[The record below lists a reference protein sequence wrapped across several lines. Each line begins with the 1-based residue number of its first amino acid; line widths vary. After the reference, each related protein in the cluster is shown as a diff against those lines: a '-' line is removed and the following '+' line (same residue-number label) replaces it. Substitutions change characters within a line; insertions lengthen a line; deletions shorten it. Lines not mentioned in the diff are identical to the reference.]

1 MNIVRFDLKTL
12 LPVGVYDSPL
22 PPYQTQLDV
31 IEKVAPDSFSLEDDM
46 FSLYL
51 DGMNVGNDYATA
63 LSLAKSRAV
72 DWVRNIVESILSES
86 DIRVRVCR
94 EHLTIDRSDEV
105 AIEKYY
111 NVLADRKQVRD
122 SSNEAQALID
132 QCISPNVA
140 WSIANNFN
148 PRSATITSLAPEITK
163 NAFQQRLSLTTQEKA
178 DPVFQAM
185 TSDLLALGY
194 VDLRQAESKLNF
206 LAQIGKLSVE
216 RASNILSAPIQWGE
230 RPVHGV

>member
-12 LPVGVYDSPL
+12 LPIGVYDSPL

-72 DWVRNIVESILSES
+72 DWVRNIVEGILSES
-86 DIRVRVCR
+86 DVRVRVCR
-94 EHLTIDRSDEV
+94 EHLTIDRSDEA

-122 SSNEAQALID
+122 SSNEAQELIN
-132 QCISPNVA
+132 QCVSPNVA
-140 WSIANNFN
+140 WNIANNFN
-148 PRSATITSLAPEITK
+148 PRSAAITSPAPEITK
-163 NAFQQRLSLTTQEKA
+163 NAFQQRLNLSMQEKA

-185 TSDLLALGY
+185 TSDMLALGY

-206 LAQIGKLSVE
+206 LAQIGKLSAE
-216 RASNILSAPIQWGE
+216 RVSNILSAPIQWRE

>member
-1 MNIVRFDLKTL
+1 MIITKFDSKTL
-12 LPVGVYDSPL
+12 LPIGVYDSPL
-22 PPYQTQLDV
+22 PPYQIQLDV

-63 LSLAKSRAV
+63 LSLAKSRAI
-72 DWVRNIVESILSES
+72 DWVRNLAESILSES
-86 DIRVRVCR
+86 DVRVRVCR
-94 EHLTIDRSDEV
+94 EHLTIDRSDEA

-111 NVLADRKQVRD
+111 TVLADRKQVRD
-122 SSNEAQALID
+122 SSNEAQELIN

-148 PRSATITSLAPEITK
+148 PRSAAITSPAPEITK
-163 NAFQQRLSLTTQEKA
+163 NAFQQRLNLSVQEKA

-185 TSDLLALGY
+185 TSDMLALGY

-206 LAQIGKLSVE
+206 LAQIGKLSAE
-216 RASNILSAPIQWGE
+216 RVSIILSAPVQWRE

>member
-1 MNIVRFDLKTL
+1 MLIVRFDQNTL
-12 LPVGVYDSPL
+12 LPIGVYDSPL
-22 PPYQTQLDV
+22 PPYQTQIGI
-31 IEKVAPDSFSLEDDM
+31 IEAIAPDSFALEDDM
-46 FSLYL
+46 FSLCI
-51 DGMNVGNDYATA
+51 DGGVVENDYQVA
-63 LSLAKSRAV
+63 LLLANSRAV
-72 DWVRNIVESILSES
+72 ERVRTIAESILSES
-86 DIRVRVCR
+86 DIRVRVCI

-132 QCISPNVA
+132 QCVSPNVA

-148 PRSATITSLAPEITK
+148 PRSATITSPAPEITK
-163 NAFQQRLSLTTQEKA
+163 NAFQQRLNLSIQEKA

-194 VDLRQAESKLNF
+194 VDLRQAENTLNF
-206 LAQIGKLSVE
+206 LAQIGKLSAE
-216 RASNILSAPIQWGE
+216 RMSNILSTPIQWRE

>member
-1 MNIVRFDLKTL
+1 MNIIRFDLKTL
-12 LPVGVYDSPL
+12 LPIGVYDSPL

-63 LSLAKSRAV
+63 LSLAKSRAI
-72 DWVRNIVESILSES
+72 DWVRNLAESILSES
-86 DIRVRVCR
+86 DIRVTVCR

-148 PRSATITSLAPEITK
+148 PRSAAITSPAPEITK
-163 NAFQQRLSLTTQEKA
+163 NAFQQRLNLSIQEKS
-178 DPVFQAM
+178 DPVFQAL

-194 VDLRQAESKLNF
+194 VDLRQAESELNF
-206 LAQIGKLSVE
+206 LAQIRKLSAE
-216 RASNILSAPIQWGE
+216 RVSNILSAPIQWRE

>member
-12 LPVGVYDSPL
+12 LPIGVYDSPL

-63 LSLAKSRAV
+63 LLLAKSRAV
-72 DWVRNIVESILSES
+72 DWVRNIVEGILSES
-86 DIRVRVCR
+86 DIRVRVCI

-148 PRSATITSLAPEITK
+148 PRSATITSIAPEITK
-163 NAFQQRLSLTTQEKA
+163 NAFQQRLNLSIREKA

-185 TSDLLALGY
+185 TSDLMALGY

-206 LAQIGKLSVE
+206 LAQIGKLSAE
-216 RASNILSAPIQWGE
+216 RVSNILSAPIQWRE

>member
-12 LPVGVYDSPL
+12 LPIGVYDSPL

-63 LSLAKSRAV
+63 LSLAKSRAI
-72 DWVRNIVESILSES
+72 DWVRNLAESILSES

-163 NAFQQRLSLTTQEKA
+163 NAFQQRLNLSVQEKA

-206 LAQIGKLSVE
+206 LAQIGKLSAE
-216 RASNILSAPIQWGE
+216 RVSNILSAPIQWRE

>member
-12 LPVGVYDSPL
+12 LPIGVYDSPL

-63 LSLAKSRAV
+63 LLLAKSRAV
-72 DWVRNIVESILSES
+72 DWVRNIVEGILSES
-86 DIRVRVCR
+86 DIRVRVCI

-122 SSNEAQALID
+122 SSNEAQELIN
-132 QCISPNVA
+132 QCVSPNVA
-140 WSIANNFN
+140 WNIANNFN
-148 PRSATITSLAPEITK
+148 PRSAAITSPAPEITK
-163 NAFQQRLSLTTQEKA
+163 NAFQQRLNLSIQEKA
-178 DPVFQAM
+178 DPVFQAL

-194 VDLRQAESKLNF
+194 VDLRQAESELNF
-206 LAQIGKLSVE
+206 LVQIGKLSSE
-216 RASNILSAPIQWGE
+216 RVSNILSAPIQWRE

>member
-12 LPVGVYDSPL
+12 LPIGVYDSPL

-63 LSLAKSRAV
+63 LSLAKGRAI
-72 DWVRNIVESILSES
+72 DWVRNLAESTLSES

-94 EHLTIDRSDEV
+94 EHLTIDRSDEA

-122 SSNEAQALID
+122 SSNEAQELIN

-163 NAFQQRLSLTTQEKA
+163 NAFQQRLNLSVQEKA

-194 VDLRQAESKLNF
+194 VDLRQTESKLNF
-206 LAQIGKLSVE
+206 LVQIGKLSAE
-216 RASNILSAPIQWGE
+216 RVSNILSAPIQWRE

>member
-1 MNIVRFDLKTL
+1 MIIVKFDSKTL
-12 LPVGVYDSPL
+12 LPIGIYDSPL
-22 PPYQTQLDV
+22 PPYQTQIDI
-31 IEKVAPDSFSLEDDM
+31 IEKLAPDNFSIEDDM

-51 DGMNVGNDYATA
+51 DGMNIGNDYATA

-72 DWVRNIVESILSES
+72 DWVRNLVESILSES

-94 EHLTIDRSDEV
+94 EHLTIDRSDEA

-111 NVLADRKQVRD
+111 TVLADRKQVRD
-122 SSNEAQALID
+122 SSNEAQELIN
-132 QCISPNVA
+132 QCVSPNVA

-148 PRSATITSLAPEITK
+148 PRSAAITSPAPEITK
-163 NAFQQRLSLTTQEKA
+163 NAFQQRLNLSMREKA

-185 TSDLLALGY
+185 TSDLMALGY

-206 LAQIGKLSVE
+206 LAQIGKLSAE
-216 RASNILSAPIQWGE
+216 RVSNILSAPIQWRE

>member
-1 MNIVRFDLKTL
+1 MIITKFDSKTL
-12 LPVGVYDSPL
+12 LPIGVYDSPL
-22 PPYQTQLDV
+22 PSYQTQLDV

-63 LSLAKSRAV
+63 LSLAKSRAT

-86 DIRVRVCR
+86 DIRVGVCR

-122 SSNEAQALID
+122 SSNEAQDLIN
-132 QCISPNVA
+132 QCVSPNVA

-148 PRSATITSLAPEITK
+148 PRSATITSPAPEITK
-163 NAFQQRLSLTTQEKA
+163 NAFQHRLNLSVQEKA

-185 TSDLLALGY
+185 TIDLLALGY
-194 VDLRQAESKLNF
+194 IDLRQAESTLNF
-206 LAQIGKLSVE
+206 LVHIRKLSAE
-216 RASNILSAPIQWGE
+216 RVSNILSSPVQWKE

>member
-1 MNIVRFDLKTL
+1 VIIVKFDSKTI
-12 LPVGVYDSPL
+12 LPIGIYDSPL

-51 DGMNVGNDYATA
+51 DGMNIGNDYATA

-72 DWVRNIVESILSES
+72 DWVRNLVESILSES

-94 EHLTIDRSDEV
+94 EHLTIDRSDEA

-122 SSNEAQALID
+122 SSNEAQELIN
-132 QCISPNVA
+132 QCVSPNVA

-148 PRSATITSLAPEITK
+148 PRSAAITSPAPEITK
-163 NAFQQRLSLTTQEKA
+163 NAFQQRLNLSMREKA

-185 TSDLLALGY
+185 TSDLMALGY

-206 LAQIGKLSVE
+206 LAQIGKLAAE
-216 RASNILSAPIQWGE
+216 RVSNILSAPIQWRE

>member
-12 LPVGVYDSPL
+12 LPIGVYDSPL

-63 LSLAKSRAV
+63 LLLAKSRAV
-72 DWVRNIVESILSES
+72 DWVRNIVEGILSES
-86 DIRVRVCR
+86 DIRVRVCI

-122 SSNEAQALID
+122 SSNEAQELIN
-132 QCISPNVA
+132 QCVSPNVA
-140 WSIANNFN
+140 WNIANNFN
-148 PRSATITSLAPEITK
+148 PRSAAITSPAPEITK
-163 NAFQQRLSLTTQEKA
+163 NAFQQRLNLSIQEKA
-178 DPVFQAM
+178 DPVFQAL

-194 VDLRQAESKLNF
+194 VDLRQAESELNF
-206 LAQIGKLSVE
+206 LVQIRKLSAE
-216 RASNILSAPIQWGE
+216 RVSNILSAPIQWRE

>member
-1 MNIVRFDLKTL
+1 MLFRSDG
-12 LPVGVYDSPL
+12 GV
-22 PPYQTQLDV
+22 V
-31 IEKVAPDSFSLEDDM
+31 E
-46 FSLYL
+46 
-51 DGMNVGNDYATA
+51 NDYQVA
-63 LSLAKSRAV
+63 LLLAKSRAV
-72 DWVRNIVESILSES
+72 ERVRTIAEGVLSES
-86 DIRVRVCR
+86 DVRVRVCI

-132 QCISPNVA
+132 QCVSPNVA

-148 PRSATITSLAPEITK
+148 PRSATITSIAPEITK
-163 NAFQQRLSLTTQEKA
+163 NAFQQRLNLSVQEKA

-206 LAQIGKLSVE
+206 LAQIGKLSAEHV
-216 RASNILSAPIQWGE
+216 SNILSAPIQWRE

>member
-12 LPVGVYDSPL
+12 LPIGVYDSPL

-63 LSLAKSRAV
+63 LLLAKSRAV
-72 DWVRNIVESILSES
+72 DWVRNIVEGILSES

-122 SSNEAQALID
+122 SSNEAQELIN
-132 QCISPNVA
+132 QCVSPNVA
-140 WSIANNFN
+140 WNIANNFN
-148 PRSATITSLAPEITK
+148 PRSAAITSPAPEITK
-163 NAFQQRLSLTTQEKA
+163 NAFQQRLNLSIQEKS
-178 DPVFQAM
+178 DPVFQAL

-194 VDLRQAESKLNF
+194 VDLRQAESELNF
-206 LAQIGKLSVE
+206 LAQIRKLSAE
-216 RASNILSAPIQWGE
+216 RVSNILSAPIQWRE

>member
-12 LPVGVYDSPL
+12 LPIGVYDSPL

-72 DWVRNIVESILSES
+72 DWVRNIVEGILSES
-86 DIRVRVCR
+86 DVRVRVCR
-94 EHLTIDRSDEV
+94 EHLTIDRSDEA

-111 NVLADRKQVRD
+111 TVLADRKQVRD
-122 SSNEAQALID
+122 SSNEVQELIN
-132 QCISPNVA
+132 QCVSPNVA
-140 WSIANNFN
+140 WNIANNFN
-148 PRSATITSLAPEITK
+148 PRSAAITSPAPEITK
-163 NAFQQRLSLTTQEKA
+163 NAFQQRLNLSMREKA

-185 TSDLLALGY
+185 TSDLMALGY

-206 LAQIGKLSVE
+206 LAQIGKLSAE
-216 RASNILSAPIQWGE
+216 RVSNILSAPVQWRE

>member
-12 LPVGVYDSPL
+12 LPIGVYDSPL

-63 LSLAKSRAV
+63 LLLAKSRAV
-72 DWVRNIVESILSES
+72 DWVRNIVEGILSES
-86 DIRVRVCR
+86 DIRVRVCI

-122 SSNEAQALID
+122 SSNEAQELIN
-132 QCISPNVA
+132 QCVSPNVA
-140 WSIANNFN
+140 WNIANNFN
-148 PRSATITSLAPEITK
+148 PRSAAITSPAPEITK
-163 NAFQQRLSLTTQEKA
+163 NAFQQRLNLSIQEKA

-185 TSDLLALGY
+185 TSDLMALGY

-206 LAQIGKLSVE
+206 LAQIGKLSAE
-216 RASNILSAPIQWGE
+216 RVSNILSAPIQWRE

>member
-12 LPVGVYDSPL
+12 LPIGVYDSPL

-63 LSLAKSRAV
+63 LSLAKSRAI
-72 DWVRNIVESILSES
+72 DWVRNLAESILSES
-86 DIRVRVCR
+86 DIRVIVCR

-122 SSNEAQALID
+122 SSNEAQELIN
-132 QCISPNVA
+132 QCVSPNVA
-140 WSIANNFN
+140 WNIANNFN
-148 PRSATITSLAPEITK
+148 PRSAAITSPAPEITK
-163 NAFQQRLSLTTQEKA
+163 NAFQQRLNLSIQEKA
-178 DPVFQAM
+178 DPVFQAL

-194 VDLRQAESKLNF
+194 VDLRQAESELNF
-206 LAQIGKLSVE
+206 LVQIRKLSAE
-216 RASNILSAPIQWGE
+216 RVSNILSAPIQWRE

>member
-1 MNIVRFDLKTL
+1 MIIVKFDSKTL
-12 LPVGVYDSPL
+12 LPIGIYDSPL
-22 PPYQTQLDV
+22 PPYQTQLDI
-31 IEKVAPDSFSLEDDM
+31 IEKLAPDNFSIEDDM

-51 DGMNVGNDYATA
+51 DGMNIGNDYATA

-72 DWVRNIVESILSES
+72 DWVRNLVESILSES

-94 EHLTIDRSDEV
+94 EHLTIDRSDEA

-122 SSNEAQALID
+122 SSNEAQDLINR
-132 QCISPNVA
+132 CISPNVA
-140 WSIANNFN
+140 WNIANNFN
-148 PRSATITSLAPEITK
+148 PRSAGITSPAPEITK
-163 NAFQQRLSLTTQEKA
+163 NAFQQRLNLSMREKA

-185 TSDLLALGY
+185 TSDLMALGY

-206 LAQIGKLSVE
+206 LAQIGKLSAE
-216 RASNILSAPIQWGE
+216 RVSNILSAPIQWRE

>member
-12 LPVGVYDSPL
+12 LPIGVYDSPL

-63 LSLAKSRAV
+63 LSLAKSRAI
-72 DWVRNIVESILSES
+72 DWVRNLAESILSES

-163 NAFQQRLSLTTQEKA
+163 NAFQQRLNLSIQEKA

-206 LAQIGKLSVE
+206 LAQIGKLSAE
-216 RASNILSAPIQWGE
+216 RVSNILSTPIQWRE

>member
-1 MNIVRFDLKTL
+1 MIIAKFDSKTL
-12 LPVGVYDSPL
+12 LPIGVYDSPL
-22 PPYQTQLDV
+22 PPYQAQLDV

-63 LSLAKSRAV
+63 LLLAKSRAV
-72 DWVRNIVESILSES
+72 DWVRNIVEGILSES
-86 DIRVRVCR
+86 DIRVRVCI

-122 SSNEAQALID
+122 SSNEAQELIN
-132 QCISPNVA
+132 QCVSPNVA
-140 WSIANNFN
+140 WNIANNFN
-148 PRSATITSLAPEITK
+148 PRSAAITSPAPEITK
-163 NAFQQRLSLTTQEKA
+163 NAFQQRLNLSIQEKS
-178 DPVFQAM
+178 DPVFQAL

-194 VDLRQAESKLNF
+194 VDLRQAESELNF
-206 LAQIGKLSVE
+206 LAQIGKLSAE
-216 RASNILSAPIQWGE
+216 RVSNILSAPIQWRE

>member
-12 LPVGVYDSPL
+12 LPIGVYDSPL

-63 LSLAKSRAV
+63 LSLAKSRAI
-72 DWVRNIVESILSES
+72 DWVRNLAESILSES

-122 SSNEAQALID
+122 SSNEAQDLINR
-132 QCISPNVA
+132 CVSPNVA

-163 NAFQQRLSLTTQEKA
+163 NAFQQRLNLSVQEKA

-194 VDLRQAESKLNF
+194 VDLRQSESKLNF
-206 LAQIGKLSVE
+206 LVQIGKLSAE
-216 RASNILSAPIQWGE
+216 RVSNILSAPIQWKE

>member
-12 LPVGVYDSPL
+12 LPIGVYDSPL

-72 DWVRNIVESILSES
+72 DWVRNIVEGILSES
-86 DIRVRVCR
+86 DVRVRVCR
-94 EHLTIDRSDEV
+94 EHLTIDRSDEA

-111 NVLADRKQVRD
+111 TVLADRKQVRD

-148 PRSATITSLAPEITK
+148 PRSAAITSPAPEITK
-163 NAFQQRLSLTTQEKA
+163 NAFQQRLNLSMQEKA

-185 TSDLLALGY
+185 TSDLMALGY

-206 LAQIGKLSVE
+206 LAQIGKLSAE
-216 RASNILSAPIQWGE
+216 RVSNILSAPIQWRE

>member
-12 LPVGVYDSPL
+12 LPIGVYDSPL

-51 DGMNVGNDYATA
+51 DWMNVGNDYATA

-72 DWVRNIVESILSES
+72 DWVRNLVESILSES

-94 EHLTIDRSDEV
+94 EHLTIDRSDEA

-111 NVLADRKQVRD
+111 TVLADRKQVRD
-122 SSNEAQALID
+122 SSNEVQELIN
-132 QCISPNVA
+132 QCVSPNVA
-140 WSIANNFN
+140 WNIANNFN
-148 PRSATITSLAPEITK
+148 PRSAAITSPAPEITK
-163 NAFQQRLSLTTQEKA
+163 NAFQQRLNLSMREKA

-185 TSDLLALGY
+185 TSDLMALGY

-206 LAQIGKLSVE
+206 LAQIGKLSAE
-216 RASNILSAPIQWGE
+216 RVSNILSAPIQWRE

>member
-1 MNIVRFDLKTL
+1 MIIVKFDSKTI
-12 LPVGVYDSPL
+12 LPIGIYDSPL
-22 PPYQTQLDV
+22 PPYQTQLDI
-31 IEKVAPDSFSLEDDM
+31 IEKLAPDSFSLEDDM

-72 DWVRNIVESILSES
+72 DWVRNVVEGILSES
-86 DIRVRVCR
+86 DVRVRVCR
-94 EHLTIDRSDEV
+94 EHLTIDRSDEA

-122 SSNEAQALID
+122 SSNEAQELIN

-148 PRSATITSLAPEITK
+148 PRSAAITSPAPEITK
-163 NAFQQRLSLTTQEKA
+163 NAFQQRLNLSIQEKA

-194 VDLRQAESKLNF
+194 VDLRQAESTLNF
-206 LAQIGKLSVE
+206 LAQIGKLSAE
-216 RASNILSAPIQWGE
+216 RVSNILSTPIQWKE

>member
-1 MNIVRFDLKTL
+1 MIIVRFDLKTL
-12 LPVGVYDSPL
+12 LPVGAYETVIPSYNS
-22 PPYQTQLDV
+22 QLDV
-31 IEKVAPDSFSLEDDM
+31 IEGVAPDSFSMEDDI

-51 DGMNVGNDYATA
+51 DGMSVGNDYTTA
-63 LSLAKSRAV
+63 LSLAKGRAI
-72 DWVRNIVESILSES
+72 DWVRNLAESILSES

-94 EHLTIDRSDEV
+94 EHLTIDRSDEA

-122 SSNEAQALID
+122 SSNEAQDLIN
-132 QCISPNVA
+132 QCVSPNVA

-148 PRSATITSLAPEITK
+148 PRSATTTSPAPEITK
-163 NAFQQRLSLTTQEKA
+163 NAFQQRLNLSIQEKA

-206 LAQIGKLSVE
+206 LAQIGKMSAE
-216 RASNILSAPIQWGE
+216 RVSNILSAPIQWGE

>member
-1 MNIVRFDLKTL
+1 MIIVKFDPKTL
-12 LPVGVYDSPL
+12 LPIGVYDSPL

-31 IEKVAPDSFSLEDDM
+31 IEAIAPDSFALEDDM
-46 FSLYL
+46 FSLCI
-51 DGMNVGNDYATA
+51 DGGVVENDYQAA
-63 LSLAKSRAV
+63 LLLAKSRAV
-72 DWVRNIVESILSES
+72 DWVRNLVESILSES

-94 EHLTIDRSDEV
+94 EHLTIDRSDEA

-122 SSNEAQALID
+122 SSNEAQELIR
-132 QCISPNVA
+132 QCVSPNVA

-148 PRSATITSLAPEITK
+148 PRSAALSSPAPEITK
-163 NAFQQRLSLTTQEKA
+163 NAFQQRLSLTMQEKA

-185 TSDLLALGY
+185 TSDLLAPGY
-194 VDLRQAESKLNF
+194 IDLRQAESMLNS
-206 LAQIGKLSVE
+206 LAQIGKLSAE
-216 RASNILSAPIQWGE
+216 RVSNILSAPIQWHE

>member
-1 MNIVRFDLKTL
+1 MIIVKFDSKTI
-12 LPVGVYDSPL
+12 LPIGIYDSPL
-22 PPYQTQLDV
+22 PPYQTQLDI
-31 IEKVAPDSFSLEDDM
+31 IEKLAPDNFSIEDDM

-51 DGMNVGNDYATA
+51 DGMNIGNDYATA

-72 DWVRNIVESILSES
+72 DWVRNLVESILSES
-86 DIRVRVCR
+86 DVRVRVCR
-94 EHLTIDRSDEV
+94 EHLTIDRSDEA

-122 SSNEAQALID
+122 SSNEAQDLIN
-132 QCISPNVA
+132 QCVSPNVA

-148 PRSATITSLAPEITK
+148 PRSAAITSPAPEITK
-163 NAFQQRLSLTTQEKA
+163 NAFQQRLNLSMREKA

-185 TSDLLALGY
+185 TSDLMALGY

-206 LAQIGKLSVE
+206 LAQIGKLSAE
-216 RASNILSAPIQWGE
+216 RVSNILSAPIQWRE

>member
-1 MNIVRFDLKTL
+1 MIIVKFDSKTL
-12 LPVGVYDSPL
+12 LPIGIYDSPL
-22 PPYQTQLDV
+22 PPYQTQLDI
-31 IEKVAPDSFSLEDDM
+31 IEKLAPDNFSIEDDM

-51 DGMNVGNDYATA
+51 DGMNIGNDYATA

-72 DWVRNIVESILSES
+72 DWVRNLVESILSES

-94 EHLTIDRSDEV
+94 EHLTIDRSDEA

-122 SSNEAQALID
+122 SSNEAQELIN
-132 QCISPNVA
+132 QCVSPNVA
-140 WSIANNFN
+140 WNIANNFN
-148 PRSATITSLAPEITK
+148 PRSAAITSPAPEITK
-163 NAFQQRLSLTTQEKA
+163 NAFQQRLNLSMREKA

-185 TSDLLALGY
+185 TSDLMALGY

-206 LAQIGKLSVE
+206 LAQIGKLSAE
-216 RASNILSAPIQWGE
+216 RVSNILSAPIQWRE

>member
-1 MNIVRFDLKTL
+1 MIIVKFDSKTL
-12 LPVGVYDSPL
+12 LPIGVYDSPL
-22 PPYQTQLDV
+22 PPYQTQLDI

-72 DWVRNIVESILSES
+72 DWVRNLVESILSES

-94 EHLTIDRSDEV
+94 EHLTIDRSDEA

-122 SSNEAQALID
+122 SSNEAQELIN
-132 QCISPNVA
+132 QCVSPNVA
-140 WSIANNFN
+140 WNIANNFN
-148 PRSATITSLAPEITK
+148 PRSAAITSPAPEITK
-163 NAFQQRLSLTTQEKA
+163 NAFQQRLNLSMREKA

-185 TSDLLALGY
+185 TSDLMALGY

-206 LAQIGKLSVE
+206 LAQIGKLSAE
-216 RASNILSAPIQWGE
+216 RVSNILSAPIQWRE

>member
-1 MNIVRFDLKTL
+1 MLIVRFDQNTL
-12 LPVGVYDSPL
+12 LPIGVYDSPL
-22 PPYQTQLDV
+22 PPYQTQLGI
-31 IEKVAPDSFSLEDDM
+31 IEAIAPDNFALEDDM
-46 FSLYL
+46 FSLCI
-51 DGMNVGNDYATA
+51 DGGVVENDYQVA
-63 LSLAKSRAV
+63 LLLAKSRAV
-72 DWVRNIVESILSES
+72 DWVRNIVEGILSES
-86 DIRVRVCR
+86 DVRVRVCR

-122 SSNEAQALID
+122 SSNEAQELIN

-140 WSIANNFN
+140 WSIAHNFN
-148 PRSATITSLAPEITK
+148 PRSATITSPAPEITK
-163 NAFQQRLSLTTQEKA
+163 NAFQQRLNLSVQEKA

-194 VDLRQAESKLNF
+194 IDLRQAESTLNF
-206 LAQIGKLSVE
+206 LAQIGKLSAE
-216 RASNILSAPIQWGE
+216 RVSNILSAPIRWGE

>member
-1 MNIVRFDLKTL
+1 MIIARFDLKTL

-46 FSLYL
+46 FSLYI

-72 DWVRNIVESILSES
+72 DWVRNLVESILSES

-94 EHLTIDRSDEV
+94 EHLTIDRSDEA

-122 SSNEAQALID
+122 SSNEAQELIN
-132 QCISPNVA
+132 QCVSPNVA
-140 WSIANNFN
+140 WNIANNFN
-148 PRSATITSLAPEITK
+148 PRSAAITSPAPEITK
-163 NAFQQRLSLTTQEKA
+163 NAFQQRLNLSMQEKA

-185 TSDLLALGY
+185 TSDLMALGY
-194 VDLRQAESKLNF
+194 IDLRQAESKLNF
-206 LAQIGKLSVE
+206 LAQIGKLSAE
-216 RASNILSAPIQWGE
+216 RVSNILSAPVQWRE

>member
-1 MNIVRFDLKTL
+1 MIIARFDLKTL

-72 DWVRNIVESILSES
+72 DWVRNLVESILSES

-122 SSNEAQALID
+122 SSNEAQELIN
-132 QCISPNVA
+132 QCVSPNVA
-140 WSIANNFN
+140 WNIANNFN
-148 PRSATITSLAPEITK
+148 PRSAAIASPAPEITK
-163 NAFQQRLSLTTQEKA
+163 NAFQQRLNLSMQEKA

-185 TSDLLALGY
+185 TSDLMALGY

-206 LAQIGKLSVE
+206 LAQIGKLSAE
-216 RASNILSAPIQWGE
+216 RVSNILSAPIQWRE

>member
-1 MNIVRFDLKTL
+1 MLIVRFDQNTL
-12 LPVGVYDSPL
+12 LPIDVYDSPL
-22 PPYQTQLDV
+22 PPYQTQLGI
-31 IEKVAPDSFSLEDDM
+31 IEAIAPDNFALEDDM
-46 FSLYL
+46 FSLCI
-51 DGMNVGNDYATA
+51 DGGVVENDYQVA
-63 LSLAKSRAV
+63 LLLAKSRAI
-72 DWVRNIVESILSES
+72 DWVRNLAESILSES

-122 SSNEAQALID
+122 SSNEAQDLIN
-132 QCISPNVA
+132 QCVSPNVA

-148 PRSATITSLAPEITK
+148 PRSATITSPAPEITK
-163 NAFQQRLSLTTQEKA
+163 NAFQQRLNLSIQEKA

-185 TSDLLALGY
+185 TGDLLALGY
-194 VDLRQAESKLNF
+194 VDLRQAESELNF
-206 LAQIGKLSVE
+206 LAQIGKLSAE
-216 RASNILSAPIQWGE
+216 RVSNILSTPIQWRE

>member
-12 LPVGVYDSPL
+12 LPIGVYDSPL

-63 LSLAKSRAV
+63 LLLAKSRAV
-72 DWVRNIVESILSES
+72 DWVRNIVEGILSES
-86 DIRVRVCR
+86 DIRVRVCI

-148 PRSATITSLAPEITK
+148 PRSAAITSPAPEITK
-163 NAFQQRLSLTTQEKA
+163 NAFQQRLNLSIREKA

-185 TSDLLALGY
+185 TSDLMALGY

-206 LAQIGKLSVE
+206 LAQIGKLSAE
-216 RASNILSAPIQWGE
+216 RVSNILSAPIQWRE